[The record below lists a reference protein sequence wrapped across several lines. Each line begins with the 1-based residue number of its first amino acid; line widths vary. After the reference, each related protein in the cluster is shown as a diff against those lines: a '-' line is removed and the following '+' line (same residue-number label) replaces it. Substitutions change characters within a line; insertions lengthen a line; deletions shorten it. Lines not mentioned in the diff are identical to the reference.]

1 MAEKMIS
8 DSAQDGAS
16 GLNEAEL
23 IAHYIEPDL
32 DRPGPAEARLVDS
45 GVPVWALIGHY
56 QATGRD
62 PAVVAADYDVPL
74 AAVAAA
80 LAYYAQHRAAI
91 DARLEANA
99 A

>member
-1 MAEKMIS
+1 MIPDS
-8 DSAQDGAS
+8 DSARDTAPA
-16 GLNEAEL
+16 LNDAEL
-23 IAHYIEPDL
+23 IARYIELDV

-74 AAVAAA
+74 EAVAAA
-80 LAYYAQHRAAI
+80 LAYYARHQAAI
-91 DARLEANA
+91 EARLEANA